1 MLLKEA
7 FKFMWYD
14 KAKAFGIL
22 FGMILSVF
30 LVGQQVMICLALLGS
45 TVSLATF
52 NEQYIWVVSDKSKQ
66 VIDLPLID
74 MRVAR
79 ELMTIRG
86 VKTAEPLIFAGGSI
100 KLPDGSK
107 VPVTMIGTQAP
118 DFAGGPWR
126 VKEGQPMELLQDGA
140 VFLDSMNPEF
150 GEKIQVGD
158 NVEFNGNRV
167 RVAGLTAM
175 TEGLG
180 VSYGFTTVQRARALS
195 AIPVTRASAVLVT
208 WQEPFTAEQVV
219 DNINQEIP
227 GITARTGK
235 NYADESLRYFAT
247 SSGIVASFGLL
258 VVFAVITGFAIV
270 GLTLYSAVS
279 DRLRDYGT
287 LKAIGGTN
295 KTIRKIILSQ
305 ALIYAI
311 LGFSIAYLLLIVFIN
326 ATKGSLDLQ
335 LTPILSFS
343 LVGVTVLIA
352 ILGSLF
358 GMRKIIKLEPAAV
371 FRG

>member
-1 MLLKEA
+1 MFLREA

-22 FGMILSVF
+22 FGMVLSVF

-52 NEQYIWVVSDKSKQ
+52 NENYIWVVSDKSKQ

-79 ELMTIRG
+79 ELRSIRG
-86 VKTAEPLIFAGGSI
+86 VKSADPLIFGPGSV
-100 KLPDGSK
+100 KFPDGSK
-107 VPVTMIGTQAP
+107 VAVTMIGTQAP
-118 DFAGGPWR
+118 NFSGGPWR
-126 VKEGQPMELLQDGA
+126 VKQGQPTDLLQDGA
-140 VFLDSMNPEF
+140 IFLDSMNPEF
-150 GEKIQVGD
+150 GKTIRVND
-158 NVEFNGNRV
+158 KVEFNGNRV
-167 RVAGLTAM
+167 RVAGLTAQ

-180 VSYGFTTVQRARALS
+180 SSYGFTTVQRARQLVN
-195 AIPVTRASAVLVT
+195 IPITRASAVLVT
-208 WQEPFTAEQVV
+208 WREPFTAEQVV
-219 DNINQEIP
+219 KNINEEIP
-227 GITARTGK
+227 GVIARTGK
-235 NYADESLRYFAT
+235 DYANVSLKYFAT

-270 GLTLYSAVS
+270 GLTLYSAVN
-279 DRLRDYGT
+279 DRIRDYGT

-295 KTIRKIILSQ
+295 STIRRIILSQ
-305 ALIYAI
+305 ALIYAV
-311 LGFSIAYLLLIVFIN
+311 LGFVIAYGMLLIFIN

-352 ILGSLF
+352 VLGSLF
-358 GMRKIIKLEPAAV
+358 GMRKIIKLEPAAG